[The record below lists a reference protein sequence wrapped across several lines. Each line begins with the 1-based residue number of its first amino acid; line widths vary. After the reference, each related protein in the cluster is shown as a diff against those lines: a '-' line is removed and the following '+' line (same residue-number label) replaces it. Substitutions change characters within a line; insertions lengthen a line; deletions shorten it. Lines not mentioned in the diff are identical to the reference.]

1 MFFIHFQESPATADT
16 PGASSTVST
25 ATISKIEELQQH
37 ALSSNTLSNTRSQS
51 PLVNVENSEDFVM
64 AHNNSQLQQNSETP
78 TSESGAAHQSMCPP
92 MNQQSAEPE
101 VKRFRSSL
109 PGDQNHQIHLL
120 NHSHAKMLHD
130 SHQSMLQR
138 RPRQRKPQTIKQN
151 GKITDSQ
158 LLQPSLSQQQAAA
171 GLLSLFNNA
180 SLLNAMQ
187 QPQQQQQQQTQL
199 QQQLQTSQPIMP
211 SILTGGTGALD
222 LSVRNIDPSLQA
234 PGGDTTRVRS
244 LILGYRESATFLLK
258 AADELE
264 TFVTQLQSINSVAA
278 ATAFG
283 TSLTNGN
290 GDTSPLNI
298 SQQSQAQQNGVQ
310 QTPQEIC
317 P

>member
-1 MFFIHFQESPATADT
+1 M
-16 PGASSTVST
+16 
-25 ATISKIEELQQH
+25 
-37 ALSSNTLSNTRSQS
+37 
-51 PLVNVENSEDFVM
+51 ENSEDFVM

-78 TSESGAAHQSMCPP
+78 TSESGTAHQSMCPP